1 MKRKTKDYIL
11 LIFIIL
17 AIILLDQTLKLFLQ
31 NTGEITL
38 IQGAIN
44 LNVYNQS
51 TDSTYIITILIIIL
65 IIFKFIISQN
75 EFVTKKMKIFLSFIL
90 AGGISNIIDRIIRG
104 YVIEYIHF
112 RTIINLPIFNIAD
125 IFVIIGWICVISIFT
140 GFTFNELKNRK

>member
-51 TDSTYIITILIIIL
+51 TDSTYIITILIII
-65 IIFKFIISQN
+65 
-75 EFVTKKMKIFLSFIL
+75 
-90 AGGISNIIDRIIRG
+90 
-104 YVIEYIHF
+104 
-112 RTIINLPIFNIAD
+112 
-125 IFVIIGWICVISIFT
+125 
-140 GFTFNELKNRK
+140 